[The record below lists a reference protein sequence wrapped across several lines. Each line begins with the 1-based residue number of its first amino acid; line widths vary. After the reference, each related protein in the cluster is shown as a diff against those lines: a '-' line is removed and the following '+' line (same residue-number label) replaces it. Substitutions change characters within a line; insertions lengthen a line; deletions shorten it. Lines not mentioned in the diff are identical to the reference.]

1 MVDFP
6 KINKPILTA
15 IIIFAVVVLTYFL
28 VSPKYNEFKNLQ
40 VKIGE
45 KEAEYNGKYE
55 YYAEVNKA
63 YEELKK
69 YDDGIIRIE
78 NAVPSESSFG
88 SLVYFFQQKAS
99 ENGLIAK
106 KIFLAKVSAPDPETG
121 IKEIDFSLNLMGTYS
136 SFKNF
141 IAAMEKSARLF
152 KADNSSFYYS
162 SGASSL
168 VSSGKAQPVSQPIYS
183 FTLDV
188 KTQSY

>member
-1 MVDFP
+1 MADFT
-6 KINKPILTA
+6 KMNKPILTA
-15 IIIFAVVVLTYFL
+15 VIIFSVVVLIYFL

-40 VKIGE
+40 VRIGE

-63 YEELKK
+63 YRELKK
-69 YDDGIIRIE
+69 YNDGIKRIE

-106 KIFLAKVSAPDPETG
+106 KIFLAKVSASDPQAG

-141 IAAMEKSARLF
+141 IASLERSARLF
-152 KADNSSFYYS
+152 EADNISFYYS
-162 SGASSL
+162 FGASSL
-168 VSSGKAQPVSQPIYS
+168 VSSEKAQPVSQPIYS